1 MRYATYLAAIV
12 CLLGSVQLAQAQ
24 TGLEPNG
31 LVASGLAHEQVDVKI
46 NYSGAEVVLFVAS
59 PPTSENS
66 GMAAALIGPR
76 RPHTITQQTDSGPRS
91 FTFISAPTVFV
102 IGAEPSVAETTD
114 AQALIDAGL
123 NAASAAVPAEEN
135 LDNPELP
142 SWRAALVELK
152 MEENLYSLD
161 ESIVERVEGNL
172 LRARMTLPPNAPPGD
187 YLVRA
192 VVFEN
197 GMPVGSTEQVLN
209 LVRSGMEATLY
220 DLATSHGVVYGFLA
234 VLIGVFVGSIAAWI
248 GRR

>member
-1 MRYATYLAAIV
+1 MRLKQLISAVI
-12 CLLGSVQLAQAQ
+12 CLLASGAAAHAQ
-24 TGLEPNG
+24 TQLEPNG
-31 LVASGLAHEQVDVKI
+31 LVAAGLAHEQVDVKI
-46 NYSGAEVVLFVAS
+46 NYSGAEVVLFVAG
-59 PPTSENS
+59 PPTSETS

-76 RPHTITQQTDSGPRS
+76 RPHTITQQTTSGPRS
-91 FTFISAPTVFV
+91 FTFMSAPSVFV

-123 NAASAAVPAEEN
+123 NAASAAVPAEGD
-135 LDNPELP
+135 LDNPELAA
-142 SWRAALVELK
+142 WRAALVELK

-197 GMPVGSTEQVLN
+197 GTPVGSTEQVLN

-234 VLIGVFVGSIAAWI
+234 VLIGVFVGSIAAWV